1 MTHKVSL
8 GSLVYDFKRTN
19 EGQGVQATRA
29 LTALVAFS
37 VAFATPIP
45 DNGVTGSVEASNAM
59 LRPLM
64 TAVISD
70 VNELMMVDLGSIQDL
85 TIGLYLNRYD
95 AAWGKYRALE
105 AFTVKQILCEA
116 VGEDI
121 WGTVSLWAE
130 RFLEAIGFYLQE
142 LKGQAA

>member
-19 EGQGVQATRA
+19 EGQGVQATQA
-29 LTALVAFS
+29 LTGLVAFS
-37 VAFATPIP
+37 IAFATPVP
-45 DNGVTGSVEASNAM
+45 DNGANGSAEAANAL

-64 TAVISD
+64 ASVISD

-85 TIGLYLNRYD
+85 TLGLYLNRYES
-95 AAWGKYRALE
+95 AWGRYKALE
-105 AFTVKQILCEA
+105 AFTVQQILNEA
-116 VGEDI
+116 VGEAAWATI
-121 WGTVSLWAE
+121 TLWAE

-142 LKGQAA
+142 LKGHAA

>member
-8 GSLVYDFKRTN
+8 GGLVYDFKRAN

-37 VAFATPIP
+37 IAFSTPVP
-45 DNGVTGSVEASNAM
+45 DNGINGSLEAANQL

-64 TAVISD
+64 APVISD
-70 VNELMMVDLGSIQDL
+70 VNEIMQVDLGSIQDL
-85 TIGLYLNRYD
+85 TSGLYLNRYD
-95 AAWGKYRALE
+95 AAWGRYKALE
-105 AFTVKQILCEA
+105 AFTVKQVLDDA
-116 VGEDI
+116 VGEDV
-121 WGTVSLWAE
+121 WATVTLWAE
-130 RFLEAIGFYLQE
+130 RFLEAIGFYLLE

>member
-8 GSLVYDFKRTN
+8 GALVYDFKRNN

-37 VAFATPIP
+37 IAFSTPVP
-45 DNGVTGSVEASNAM
+45 DAGVSGSVEASNAM
-59 LRPLM
+59 LRPVM
-64 TAVISD
+64 ADVISD

-85 TIGLYLNRYD
+85 TLGLYLNRYD

-105 AFTVKQILCEA
+105 AFTVKQILCDA

-121 WGTVSLWAE
+121 WPTVTLWAE
-130 RFLEAIGFYLQE
+130 RFLEAIGFYLAE
-142 LKGQAA
+142 IKGQVA